1 MERPAPP
8 RVRTDPST
16 EPRVTDKLERMA
28 ERGVAVVTGASSGIG
43 AATARALA
51 KERFAVV
58 VGARLHQDV
67 APGAARETDPS
78 NRDRPRPGGNRV
90 QPGPIRRRDGTRAE
104 GL

>member
-1 MERPAPP
+1 MERPAPA

-51 KERFAVV
+51 KDGFAALR
-58 VGARLHQDV
+58 GQF
-67 APGAARETDPS
+67 
-78 NRDRPRPGGNRV
+78 
-90 QPGPIRRRDGTRAE
+90 
-104 GL
+104 